1 MDAYLGVDVGTQSVK
16 GRAIDVDG
24 RAISEATT
32 EYPLYIPR
40 PGWTEQN
47 PEEMLEAAKRTIS
60 AISEDLKGKGYR
72 IKAICFTGQMHTMI
86 LLDKAHRPLGM
97 ALLWNDGRAAK
108 EAEESVQILKEE
120 LGDKFLP
127 EVICNDFLA
136 NWTGAHI
143 VYVKKRHEMWKEG
156 SKEAE
161 DERWGRV
168 WEDAHTFL
176 TPRDLIVLYLT
187 GEVSMDFCGGS
198 ETSLLDIPAKRW
210 SMDAF
215 RALGIDKLVPPP
227 LFEPG
232 SVIGKVR
239 KEAAGETGLDEET
252 LVIAG
257 AGDCLAG
264 ALAGGVLDPGQML
277 FTLGT
282 SGVAVAPIGDKP
294 LVDPQ
299 LRTQVHFS
307 TVPGKLVN
315 MGTVNGAGIGL
326 RFFRD
331 VLGEEYK
338 GLAGAL
344 NRRIPTD
351 PYDLLTKR
359 ASMAPPGSN
368 GVMFSPYL
376 TGDRIVKSPQGR
388 GAWYGISAYLLERDS
403 NGDANMIRAILEGVC
418 FAVRDAI
425 EIIKGLL
432 PQDKPLSEIRMVGG
446 GARSHFWVQLAAD
459 IFGQR
464 VCTTTAEDASY
475 GMALLA
481 GVGAEAFS
489 MEEAAGKIKIVRTY
503 EPRAP
508 LSAFYEKFYNEA
520 YKDHYDRSQRDI
532 DRAILSCLSSKEYKE
547 AYEFWSEGAQ

>member
-16 GRAIDVDG
+16 GRAIDGDG
-24 RAISEATT
+24 KLISEAST

-40 PGWTEQN
+40 PGWTEQD
-47 PEEMLEAAKRTIS
+47 PREMLEAAKMTIS
-60 AISEDLKGKGYR
+60 TISRDLKEKGYR
-72 IKAICFTGQMHTMI
+72 IKALCFTGQMHTMI
-86 LLDKAHRPLGM
+86 LLDEAHKPLGM
-97 ALLWNDGRAAK
+97 ALLWNDGRAAR
-108 EAEESVQILKEE
+108 EAEESAQILKRE
-120 LGDKFLP
+120 LGDNFLLD
-127 EVICNDFLA
+127 VICNDFLA

-143 VYVKKRHEMWKEG
+143 VYVKKRHEEWKKG
-156 SKEAE
+156 SRDVE
-161 DERWGRV
+161 DERWACV
-168 WEDAHTFL
+168 WEKAHTFL

-187 GEVSMDFCGGS
+187 GELSMDFCGGS

-210 SMDAF
+210 SQEAF
-215 RALGIDKLVPPP
+215 RVLGIDKLIPPP

-232 SVIGKVR
+232 SVIGEVR
-239 KEAAGETGLDEET
+239 REAAQEMGLEEGAM
-252 LVIAG
+252 VVAG

-264 ALAGGVLDPGQML
+264 ALAGGVLDVGQML

-331 VLGEEYK
+331 VLGLEYK
-338 GLAGAL
+338 DLADSL
-344 NRRIPTD
+344 SRKIPTD

-359 ASMAPPGSN
+359 AAMAPPGSN

-376 TGDRIVKSPQGR
+376 TGDRILKSPQGR
-388 GAWYGISAYLLERDS
+388 GAWYGISAYLLERES
-403 NGDANMIRAILEGVC
+403 NGDANLIRAILEGVC

-432 PQDKPLSEIRMVGG
+432 PEEIPLSEIRMVGG
-446 GARSHFWVQLAAD
+446 GARSRFWVQLAAD
-459 IFGQR
+459 VFGQR

-481 GVGAEAFS
+481 GVGAGAFS
-489 MEEAAGKIKIVRTY
+489 IEEAAGKIKVVQVY

-508 LSAFYEKFYNEA
+508 LQAFYEKLYKEA
-520 YKDHYDRSQRDI
+520 YKGHYDRSQREI
-532 DRAILSCLSSKEYKE
+532 DEAILSCLSSREYKE
-547 AYEFWSEGAQ
+547 AYEFWLKST